1 MLLVVH
7 LNFSNYLLT
16 GFSLLYVSFHS
27 LSFSTEQWKERKKE
41 GRELWEVGRKE
52 WRKERRER
60 ERKRETGKK
69 KILIIFFLCLN
80 SYFGSLPTGK
90 SASLFWLIPNHLSH
104 SVTKLSFWCH
114 LHHSLIC
121 TLLFF
126 LVLPAQVRLVDRF
139 MASDT
144 LFLLSPPPELFSP
157 GISYTTFLPQ
167 LKYHLLQEA
176 FPDFSSKCFEGL
188 YAPTSHIYTPI
199 VVLNFEL
206 QMTCV
211 SVISYFS

>member
-1 MLLVVH
+1 MSPFTPVH
-7 LNFSNYLLT
+7 FLQNS
-16 GFSLLYVSFHS
+16 G
-27 LSFSTEQWKERKKE
+27 
-41 GRELWEVGRKE
+41 
-52 WRKERRER
+52 RKERRKGGSYERQEGRKEGRKEER

-90 SASLFWLIPNHLSH
+90 SASLFWFIPSHLSH

-114 LHHSLIC
+114 LYHSLIC

-144 LFLLSPPPELFSP
+144 LFLCHP
-157 GISYTTFLPQ
+157 
-167 LKYHLLQEA
+167 H
-176 FPDFSSKCFEGL
+176 
-188 YAPTSHIYTPI
+188 
-199 VVLNFEL
+199 LNFFHL
-206 QMTCV
+206 AYPTQLFYHSSNITFSRKPSLTFPV
-211 SVISYFS
+211 SPFLKPFMLPHHIFILLL